1 MIFFVLFI
9 ALSLFSPRPAT
20 AVYEEYY
27 YYKNCQK
34 RELLELGRE
43 ISQKFTIDKD
53 FGAVE
58 VYFEREGVGKG
69 DLEFVLR
76 KSDGEIIYKNIY
88 PLEKVIHGYF
98 FPFGFERVKVSK
110 PQKFI
115 FSIKLL
121 KNPSK
126 AKIYVCKDNIGRL
139 SFKISGERS
148 LFESL
153 KFWIVYNIRQDP
165 WFFGAY
171 YFLGFWILLVFLVWS
186 K

>member
-1 MIFFVLFI
+1 MIFLILFSVF
-9 ALSLFSPRPAT
+9 SLFFPRESF

-34 RELLELGRE
+34 RQLLKLGKE
-43 ISQKFTIDKD
+43 VSQRFTIDKD

-58 VYFEREGVGKG
+58 VYFEREGVGRGSLK
-69 DLEFVLR
+69 FVLR
-76 KSDGEIIYKNIY
+76 RATGELIYKNIY
-88 PLEKVIHGYF
+88 PLEKIIHGYF
-98 FPFGFERVKVSK
+98 FPFGFERVKVK
-110 PQKFI
+110 EPKEFI

-126 AKIYVCKDNIGRL
+126 AKIYVCKDSSGRL

-153 KFWIVYNIRQDP
+153 SFWIDYNIRQDP

-171 YFLGFWILLVFLVWS
+171 FVLLLILISFFKKS
-186 K
+186 